1 MSERPGFSVDKHIAR
16 LREGATESWS
26 DALYLI
32 KGKRIFLGLFATHLA
47 VEKAIKA
54 HVVKEIKDIPPFV
67 HNLTKLAEIARI
79 ELSEKQRDF
88 LADLTFYNISGRYQ
102 ESIGVPPPMSEVKS
116 IMRQA
121 KEMFEW
127 LLKTL

>member
-1 MSERPGFSVDKHIAR
+1 MSDKPGFNVDKQIN
-16 LREGATESWS
+16 
-26 DALYLI
+26 
-32 KGKRIFLGLFATHLA
+32 
-47 VEKAIKA
+47 
-54 HVVKEIKDIPPFV
+54 DIPPFI
-67 HNLTKLAEIARI
+67 HNLPKLAEIAGI
-79 ELSEKQRDF
+79 ELTEKQTNF

-102 ESIGVPPPMSEVKS
+102 ESVGAPPPMSEVKS

>member
-1 MSERPGFSVDKHIAR
+1 MGDKPGFNVDKHIAQ

-32 KGKRIFLGLFATHLA
+32 KGERISLGLFAAHLA

-54 HVVKEIKDIPPFV
+54 HVVKEIKDIPPFT

-79 ELSEKQRDF
+79 ELTEKQRNF

-102 ESIGVPPPMSEVKS
+102 ESIGAPPPTSEVKS
-116 IMRQA
+116 MMRQA

>member
-1 MSERPGFSVDKHIAR
+1 MSDKPGFNADKHIAQ
-16 LREGATESWS
+16 LREGAAESWN

-32 KGKRIFLGLFATHLA
+32 KGKRILLGLFVAHLA

-54 HVVKEIKDIPPFV
+54 HVVKEIKDIPPFI

-79 ELSEKQRDF
+79 ELTEKQRNF

-102 ESIGVPPPMSEVKS
+102 ESIGAPPPMSEVKS
-116 IMRQA
+116 LMRQA

-127 LLKTL
+127 LLETL

>member
-1 MSERPGFSVDKHIAR
+1 MNDKPGFNADKHIAQ
-16 LREGATESWS
+16 LRKGATESWN

-32 KGKRIFLGLFATHLA
+32 KGKRILLGLFAAHLA

-54 HVVKEIKDIPPFV
+54 HVVKEIKDIPPFI

-79 ELSEKQRDF
+79 ELTEKQRNF

-102 ESIGVPPPMSEVKS
+102 ESIGAPPPMSEVKS
-116 IMRQA
+116 MMRQA

>member
-1 MSERPGFSVDKHIAR
+1 MDEKPDFNVEKHVSR
-16 LREGATESWS
+16 LREGSMQALS

-32 KGKRIFLGLFATHLA
+32 KDKRIFLSLFSAHLA

-54 HVVKEIKDIPPFV
+54 HVAQEIEDIPPFI
-67 HNLTKLAEIARI
+67 HNLPKLAELARI
-79 ELSEKQRDF
+79 ELTEKQKNL

-102 ESIGVPPPMSEVKS
+102 ESVGAPPPMPEVKS
-116 IMRQA
+116 LMRQA
-121 KEMFEW
+121 KEMVEW

>member
-1 MSERPGFSVDKHIAR
+1 MSDKPGFNVDKHIDH
-16 LREGATESWS
+16 LREGARESWS

-32 KGKRIFLGLFATHLA
+32 KGKRIFLGLFAAHLA

-54 HVVKEIKDIPPFV
+54 HVVKQINDIPPFI
-67 HNLTKLAEIARI
+67 HNLPKLAEIAEI
-79 ELSEKQRDF
+79 ELTEKQMNF

-102 ESIGVPPPMSEVKS
+102 ESVGAPPPMSEVKS

>member
-1 MSERPGFSVDKHIAR
+1 MDNRPEFNIEKHIAQ
-16 LREGATESWS
+16 LREGAIESWN

-32 KGKRIFLGLFATHLA
+32 KGKRIFLGLFAAHLA
-47 VEKAIKA
+47 IEKVIKA
-54 HVVKEIKDIPPFV
+54 HVVKQIRDLPPFI
-67 HNLTKLAEIARI
+67 HNLIKLAELAK
-79 ELSEKQRDF
+79 LQLTDKQRDF

-102 ESIGVPPPMSEVKS
+102 ESVGAPPPLSEVKS

-127 LLKTL
+127 LIRTL